1 MAAKTKVQRKRS
13 LPLAAAKGKRTLQLP
28 PVLDRM
34 FVKKKSYFDYQTLF
48 LVLFLVGFGLVMI
61 YSTSSYKGSLEH
73 NNPAYWLSEQ
83 ATKAALGLVIMFVVS
98 NIDYRKIKDTTYLTM
113 IGYLGTNGLLVLTL
127 LVATATKGSKR
138 WLKLGPIQLQPSEI
152 AKVAIILFMAHY
164 IYQNTSKLKTMKG
177 TIEVGIFAIPTI
189 VFVGIE
195 NMSTAIIIF
204 AIVGIMIFVASP
216 NYKQFIILGTVGVAG
231 MALFLVAGY
240 RQERLQIWLDPENHT
255 KGLQTMQALYAIG
268 SGGLFGKGLGES
280 MQKMGF
286 IPESHNDMIF
296 SIICEEL
303 GLFGSIGII
312 LVFLLLLWRFMV
324 IAMNAPDLYGSLIVV
339 GVIAHIGIQVFINI
353 AVVTNTIPPT
363 GIPLPFISYGG
374 TSLVFLLIEVGLVLS
389 VSRQIKMQQ

>member
-1 MAAKTKVQRKRS
+1 MTARTKARQRKKS
-13 LPLAAAKGKRTLQLP
+13 YIPEVFQK
-28 PVLDRM
+28 V

-73 NNPAYWLSEQ
+73 NNPAYWLTEQ
-83 ATKAALGLVIMFVVS
+83 ATKAVLGIVIMLVVS
-98 NIDYRKIKDTTYLTM
+98 NIDYRRIRETNYLTM
-113 IGYLGTNGLLVLTL
+113 AGYLASNFLLLLTL

-138 WLKLGPIQLQPSEI
+138 WLRIGPIQLQPSEI

-164 IYQNTSKLKTMKG
+164 IYRYVDKLKTWKG
-177 TIEVGIFAIPTI
+177 TISVALWAVPTI
-189 VFVGIE
+189 VMVGIE

-216 NYKQFIILGTVGVAG
+216 RYKQFFVLGGVGVAG

-240 RQERLQIWLDPENHT
+240 RQERIQVWLDPENHE

-268 SGGLFGKGLGES
+268 SGGLFGKGLGQS

-374 TSLVFLLIEVGLVLS
+374 TSLVFLLLEVGLVLS

>member
-1 MAAKTKVQRKRS
+1 MAAKTKGKQKKTTSFLSIFDKILVKQ
-13 LPLAAAKGKRTLQLP
+13 KG
-28 PVLDRM
+28 
-34 FVKKKSYFDYQTLF
+34 YFDYQTLF

-61 YSTSSYKGSLEH
+61 YSTSSYKGSLEY
-73 NNPAYWLSEQ
+73 NNAAYYLTEQ
-83 ATKAALGLVIMFVVS
+83 ATKALLGIVLMILVS
-98 NIDYRKIKDTTYLTM
+98 NIDYRIIKNTNYVTM
-113 IGYLGTNGLLVLTL
+113 GIYIFSNFLLLLTL

-138 WLKLGPIQLQPSEI
+138 WLEIGPLRLQPSEI

-164 IYQNTSKLKTMKG
+164 IYRYANQLRDMKG
-177 TIEVGIFAIPTI
+177 TIITALWALPTI
-189 VFVGIE
+189 AMVGIE

-216 NYKQFIILGTVGVAG
+216 RYKQFIILGAAGVSG
-231 MALFLVAGY
+231 MAVFLLAGY
-240 RQERLQIWLDPENHT
+240 RQERLQVWLDPEHHE
-255 KGLQTMQALYAIG
+255 KGMQTMQALYAIG
-268 SGGLFGKGLGES
+268 SGGLFGKGLGQS

-312 LVFLLLLWRFMV
+312 LVFLLLIWRFII
-324 IAMNAPDLYGSLIVV
+324 IAINAPDLYGSLIVV

-353 AVVTNTIPPT
+353 GVVTNTIPPT

>member
-1 MAAKTKVQRKRS
+1 MTARTKARKRKGFRF
-13 LPLAAAKGKRTLQLP
+13 PAAFDKF
-28 PVLDRM
+28 

-73 NNPAYWLSEQ
+73 NNPAYWLTEQ
-83 ATKAALGLVIMFVVS
+83 ATKALLGIIVMLVVS
-98 NIDYRKIKDTTYLTM
+98 NIDYRRIKDTDYLTM
-113 IGYLGTNGLLVLTL
+113 TGYLVSNFLLLLTL

-164 IYQNTSKLKTMKG
+164 IYRYADKLKNMKG
-177 TIEVGIFAIPTI
+177 TISVGLWAVPTI
-189 VFVGIE
+189 VMVGVE

-216 NYKQFIILGTVGVAG
+216 RYKQFVILGVAGVAG

-240 RQERLQIWLDPENHT
+240 RQERLQVWLDPENHE

-268 SGGLFGKGLGES
+268 SGGLFGKGLGQS

-312 LVFLLLLWRFMV
+312 LVFLLLIWRFMV

-374 TSLVFLLIEVGLVLS
+374 TSLVFLLLEVGLVLS

>member
-1 MAAKTKVQRKRS
+1 MTARTKVRQRKKS
-13 LPLAAAKGKRTLQLP
+13 YIPEVFQKI
-28 PVLDRM
+28 

-73 NNPAYWLSEQ
+73 NNPAYWLTEQ
-83 ATKAALGLVIMFVVS
+83 ATKALLGIIVMLVVS
-98 NIDYRKIKDTTYLTM
+98 NIDYRRIKETNYLTM
-113 IGYLGTNGLLVLTL
+113 VGYFGANFLLLLTL

-138 WLKLGPIQLQPSEI
+138 WLRIGPLQLQPSEI

-164 IYQNTSKLKTMKG
+164 IYRYADKLKTWKG
-177 TIEVGIFAIPTI
+177 TISVALWAVPTI
-189 VFVGIE
+189 VMVGIE

-216 NYKQFIILGTVGVAG
+216 RYKQFFVLGGVGVAG

-240 RQERLQIWLDPENHT
+240 RQERIQVWLDPENHE

-268 SGGLFGKGLGES
+268 SGGLFGKGLGQS

-374 TSLVFLLIEVGLVLS
+374 TSLVFLLLEVGLVLS

>member
-1 MAAKTKVQRKRS
+1 MAARTKARQRKKVYI
-13 LPLAAAKGKRTLQLP
+13 PEIFETF
-28 PVLDRM
+28 

-73 NNPAYWLSEQ
+73 NNPAYWLIEQ
-83 ATKAALGLVIMFVVS
+83 ATKAALGIVIMIFVS
-98 NIDYRKIKDTTYLTM
+98 HIDYRRIRETNYLTM
-113 IGYLGTNGLLVLTL
+113 TGYLVSNFLLLLTL

-164 IYQNTSKLKTMKG
+164 IYRYADKLKDLKG
-177 TIEVGIFAIPTI
+177 TISVAIWAVPTI
-189 VFVGIE
+189 VMVGVE

-216 NYKQFIILGTVGVAG
+216 RYKQFLILGGIGVAG

-240 RQERLQIWLDPENHT
+240 RQERIQVWLDPENHE

-268 SGGLFGKGLGES
+268 SGGLFGKGLGQS

-312 LVFLLLLWRFMV
+312 LVFLLLLWRFMI

-339 GVIAHIGIQVFINI
+339 GVIAHIGIQVFMNI

-374 TSLVFLLIEVGLVLS
+374 TSLVFLLLEVGLVLS

>member
-1 MAAKTKVQRKRS
+1 MTARTKARQRK
-13 LPLAAAKGKRTLQLP
+13 KIHLP
-28 PVLDRM
+28 PIFETF
-34 FVKKKSYFDYQTLF
+34 FVKKRSYFDYQTLF
-48 LVLFLVGFGLVMI
+48 LVLFLVAFGLVMI

-73 NNPAYWLSEQ
+73 NNSAYWLVQQ
-83 ATKAALGLVIMFVVS
+83 ATRAALGIVIMIFVS
-98 NIDYRKIKDTTYLTM
+98 NIDYRRIREINYLTM
-113 IGYLGTNGLLVLTL
+113 TMYVTSNFLLLITL

-164 IYQNTSKLKTMKG
+164 IHLYADRLKDLKG
-177 TIEVGIFAIPTI
+177 TISVALWAVPTI
-189 VFVGIE
+189 AMVGVE

-204 AIVGIMIFVASP
+204 SIVGIMIFVASP
-216 NYKQFIILGTVGVAG
+216 RYKQFLVLGGLGVAG
-231 MALFLVAGY
+231 MTLFLVAGY
-240 RQERLQIWLDPENHT
+240 RQERIQVWLDPENHS

-268 SGGLFGKGLGES
+268 SGGLFGKGLGQS

-286 IPESHNDMIF
+286 VPESHNDMIF

-312 LVFLLLLWRFMV
+312 FVFLLLLWRFMV
-324 IAMNAPDLYGSLIVV
+324 IAMNASDLYGSMIVV
-339 GVIAHIGIQVFINI
+339 GVIAHIGVQVFMNI

-374 TSLVFLLIEVGLVLS
+374 TSLVFLLIEVGFVLS

>member
-1 MAAKTKVQRKRS
+1 MTARTKARQRKGFRF
-13 LPLAAAKGKRTLQLP
+13 
-28 PVLDRM
+28 PVAFDKV
-34 FVKKKSYFDYQTLF
+34 FAKKKSYFDYQTLF

-73 NNPAYWLSEQ
+73 NNPAYWLTEQ
-83 ATKAALGLVIMFVVS
+83 ATKALLGIIVMLVVS
-98 NIDYRKIKDTTYLTM
+98 NIDYRRIKDTDYLTM
-113 IGYLGTNGLLVLTL
+113 IGYLVSNFLLLLTL

-164 IYQNTSKLKTMKG
+164 IYRYADKLKNMKG
-177 TIEVGIFAIPTI
+177 TISVALWAVPTI
-189 VFVGIE
+189 VMVGVE

-216 NYKQFIILGTVGVAG
+216 RYKQFFILGGVGVAG

-240 RQERLQIWLDPENHT
+240 RQERLQVWLDPENHE

-268 SGGLFGKGLGES
+268 SGGLFGKGLGQS

-312 LVFLLLLWRFMV
+312 LVFLLLIWRFMV

-374 TSLVFLLIEVGLVLS
+374 TSLVFLLLEVGLVLS

>member
-1 MAAKTKVQRKRS
+1 MTVRTKARQE
-13 LPLAAAKGKRTLQLP
+13 KGYRFPAIVNK
-28 PVLDRM
+28 
-34 FVKKKSYFDYQTLF
+34 FFIKKKSYFDYQTLF

-73 NNPAYWLSEQ
+73 NNPAYWLTEQ
-83 ATKAALGLVIMFVVS
+83 ATKAILGIIVMLVVS
-98 NIDYRKIKDTTYLTM
+98 NIDYRRIKDTDYLTM
-113 IGYLGTNGLLVLTL
+113 TGYFVSNFLLLLTL

-164 IYQNTSKLKTMKG
+164 IYRYADKLKDMKG
-177 TIEVGIFAIPTI
+177 TISVALWAVPTI
-189 VFVGIE
+189 IMVGVE

-216 NYKQFIILGTVGVAG
+216 RYKQFFILGGVGIAG

-240 RQERLQIWLDPENHT
+240 RQERLQVWLDPEHHE

-268 SGGLFGKGLGES
+268 SGGLFGKGLGQS

-303 GLFGSIGII
+303 GLFGSIGVI
-312 LVFLLLLWRFMV
+312 LVFLLLIWRFMV
-324 IAMNAPDLYGSLIVV
+324 IAMNAPDLYGSLIVI

-374 TSLVFLLIEVGLVLS
+374 TSLVFLLLEVGLVLS

>member
-1 MAAKTKVQRKRS
+1 MTARTKARQRKKFHI
-13 LPLAAAKGKRTLQLP
+13 PEIFQI
-28 PVLDRM
+28 V

-73 NNPAYWLSEQ
+73 NNPAYWLTEQ
-83 ATKAALGLVIMFVVS
+83 AMKAALGIAVMLVVS
-98 NIDYRKIKDTTYLTM
+98 NIDYRRIKETNYLTM
-113 IGYLGTNGLLVLTL
+113 AGYLASNFLLLLTL

-164 IYQNTSKLKTMKG
+164 IYRYADKLKDWKG
-177 TIEVGIFAIPTI
+177 TISVAIWAIPTI
-189 VFVGIE
+189 VMVGVE

-216 NYKQFIILGTVGVAG
+216 RYKQFFILGGVGVAG

-240 RQERLQIWLDPENHT
+240 RQERIQVWLDPENHE

-268 SGGLFGKGLGES
+268 SGGLFGKGLGQS

-374 TSLVFLLIEVGLVLS
+374 TSLVFLLVEVGLVLS

>member
-1 MAAKTKVQRKRS
+1 MTARTKARQRKGFRF
-13 LPLAAAKGKRTLQLP
+13 
-28 PVLDRM
+28 PVAFDKV
-34 FVKKKSYFDYQTLF
+34 FAKKKSYFDYQTLF

-73 NNPAYWLSEQ
+73 NNPAYWLTEQ
-83 ATKAALGLVIMFVVS
+83 ATKALLGIIVMLVVS
-98 NIDYRKIKDTTYLTM
+98 NIDYRRIKDTDYLTM
-113 IGYLGTNGLLVLTL
+113 IGYLVSNFLLLLTL

-164 IYQNTSKLKTMKG
+164 IYRYADKLKNMKG
-177 TIEVGIFAIPTI
+177 TISVALWAVPTI
-189 VFVGIE
+189 VMVGVE

-216 NYKQFIILGTVGVAG
+216 RYKQFFILGGVGVAG

-240 RQERLQIWLDPENHT
+240 RQERLQVWLDPEHHE

-268 SGGLFGKGLGES
+268 SGGLFGKGLGQS

-312 LVFLLLLWRFMV
+312 LVFLLLIWRFMV

-374 TSLVFLLIEVGLVLS
+374 TSLVFLLLEVGLVLS

>member
-1 MAAKTKVQRKRS
+1 MEVFDKV
-13 LPLAAAKGKRTLQLP
+13 
-28 PVLDRM
+28 

-61 YSTSSYKGSLEH
+61 YSTSSYKGSLDH
-73 NNPAYWLSEQ
+73 GDPAYWLTQQ
-83 ATKAALGLVIMFVVS
+83 ATRALLGIVLMIIVS
-98 NIDYRKIKDTTYLTM
+98 NIDYRRIKDTDYLTM
-113 IGYLGTNGLLVLTL
+113 AGYLGANFLLLLTL

-138 WLKLGPIQLQPSEI
+138 WLKLGPVQLQPSEI

-164 IYQNTSKLKTMKG
+164 IYRYANKLKDMKG
-177 TIEVGIFAIPTI
+177 TMSVAIWALPTI
-189 VFVGIE
+189 IMVGVE

-216 NYKQFIILGTVGVAG
+216 RYKQFVILGGVGVAG
-231 MALFLVAGY
+231 MTLFLVAGY
-240 RQERLQIWLDPENHT
+240 RQERIQVWLDPENHE

-268 SGGLFGKGLGES
+268 SGGLFGKGLGQS

-312 LVFLLLLWRFMV
+312 FVFILLLWRFMV

-339 GVIAHIGIQVFINI
+339 GVIAHIGIQVFMNI

-374 TSLVFLLIEVGLVLS
+374 TSLVFLLLEVGLVLS
-389 VSRQIKMQQ
+389 VSRQIKLQQ

>member
-1 MAAKTKVQRKRS
+1 MTARTKARQKRS
-13 LPLAAAKGKRTLQLP
+13 FRFPAVFDKF
-28 PVLDRM
+28 

-73 NNPAYWLSEQ
+73 NNPAYWLTEQ
-83 ATKAALGLVIMFVVS
+83 ATKALLGIIVMLVVS
-98 NIDYRKIKDTTYLTM
+98 NIDYRRIKDTNYLTM
-113 IGYLGTNGLLVLTL
+113 TGYLIANFLLLLTL

-138 WLKLGPIQLQPSEI
+138 WLKLGPVQLQPSEI

-164 IYQNTSKLKTMKG
+164 IYRYADKLKSMKG
-177 TIEVGIFAIPTI
+177 TISVGLWAVPTI
-189 VFVGIE
+189 VMVGVE

-216 NYKQFIILGTVGVAG
+216 RYKQFVILGGAGVAG

-240 RQERLQIWLDPENHT
+240 RQERLQVWLDPENHE

-268 SGGLFGKGLGES
+268 SGGLFGKGLGQS

-312 LVFLLLLWRFMV
+312 FVFLLLIWRFMV

-374 TSLVFLLIEVGLVLS
+374 TSLVFLLLEVGLVLS